1 MQLKR
6 WFWLLASLLIS
17 TGVYFTIRYGLRPKA
32 IPVMNATE
40 FAEAPQI
47 GAVIYKRLR
56 QEVRTEHVILLGSTP
71 EFDGYADVWTG
82 LLKTAAA
89 DQVQVTTLFQRE
101 GLKAPELNGLEII
114 PFNEGMIH
122 SGDFLKL
129 VRQRVQAGK
138 LVVIHA
144 ATNEISH
151 LFADSLSHTLDKELE
166 YPVLAISTL
175 ALSLKPEEISAL
187 QTRCLDT
194 VNPSNLRLECAEARV
209 SKVLAKKPSG
219 DGKLW
224 AVMERHGLKEYLVFV
239 HR

>member
-6 WFWLLASLLIS
+6 WFWLVASLLIS

-40 FAEAPQI
+40 FSEAPQI

-71 EFDGYADVWTG
+71 ELEGYVDVWSG

-101 GLKAPELNGLEII
+101 GLKAPELNGLETIS
-114 PFNEGMIH
+114 FNEEMIR
-122 SGDFLKL
+122 SGDLLKL
-129 VRQRVQAGK
+129 VKERVHAGK

-144 ATNEISH
+144 SAIEISH
-151 LFADSLSHTLDKELE
+151 LFPDSLSHRLDKELE

-175 ALSLKPEEISAL
+175 ALSLKPEEIATL
-187 QTRCLDT
+187 QARCLDA
-194 VNPSNLRLECAEARV
+194 SNEASLRLECAEAHV
-209 SKVLAKKPSG
+209 SKTLLKKKPT